1 MGVSPRASYDK
12 MTSIFTIGGL
22 NLFEGI
28 THFWGLGPHGTY
40 VHFLVGVLVLYIICV
55 AMPQKVASLQAA

>member
-12 MTSIFTIGGL
+12 MTSIFTIGGIS
-22 NLFEGI
+22 LFEGI

-40 VHFLVGVLVLYIICV
+40 GRFLVSVLGLYII
-55 AMPQKVASLQAA
+55 

>member
-1 MGVSPRASYDK
+1 
-12 MTSIFTIGGL
+12 MTFIFTIGGL

-40 VHFLVGVLVLYIICV
+40 GHFLVGVLVLYII
-55 AMPQKVASLQAA
+55 